1 MPFDILAGDSGMRE
15 SLLAGESAE
24 AMRAR
29 WEEGY
34 GAWRE
39 LFNSVAHYQE

>member
-1 MPFDILAGDSGMRE
+1 
-15 SLLAGESAE
+15 LAGESAE
-24 AMRAR
+24 DMRAR
-29 WEEGY
+29 WEKDY